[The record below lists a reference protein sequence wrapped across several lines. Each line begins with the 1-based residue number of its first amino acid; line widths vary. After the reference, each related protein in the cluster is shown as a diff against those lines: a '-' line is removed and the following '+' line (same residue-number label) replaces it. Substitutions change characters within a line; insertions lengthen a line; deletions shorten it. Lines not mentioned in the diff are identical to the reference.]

1 MIQAQQQINLYHTL
15 FLICMAVF
23 LIGIVLT
30 AVLFILL
37 DIRRIFGIKT
47 GHSVKKKVREMAEE
61 NEKTG
66 RLIRVQPVAATA
78 DITSKKLRKSGRL
91 SRPDSQE
98 SVHSS
103 SANTEYQGSEETS
116 LLQNQQMTEESADTT
131 LLQNCISETK
141 NAGSDRGD
149 TDQTYGRFAI
159 EKAIVIIH
167 TNEVI

>member
-15 FLICMAVF
+15 FLICMTVF

-30 AVLFILL
+30 VVLFILL

-47 GHSVKKKVREMAEE
+47 GRSVKKKVREMAEE

-66 RLIRVQPVAATA
+66 RLIRIQPVVATA

-91 SRPDSQE
+91 SRPGSQE

-103 SANTEYQGSEETS
+103 SANMEYQGSEDTS
-116 LLQNQQMTEESADTT
+116 VLQNQQMTEGSADTA
-131 LLQNCISETK
+131 LLQNYISETQ
-141 NAGSDRGD
+141 NAGNDRGD
-149 TDQTYGRFAI
+149 KDQTYGRFAI
-159 EKAIVIIH
+159 VKSIVIIH
-167 TNEVI
+167 TNEMV